1 MGPMGSRLSKDPRRG
16 HQQEEGRGQ
25 RKLQEE
31 EGLVLNCGASLKAYS
46 VFPLAEFNEPGKK
59 LREKP
64 LTKSMATQMSFF

>member
-1 MGPMGSRLSKDPRRG
+1 MGPLGSRLSKDPSRG

-31 EGLVLNCGASLKAYS
+31 EGLVLNYGASLKAYS
-46 VFPLAEFNEPGKK
+46 VFPLVELNEPGKK
-59 LREKP
+59 LGEKP